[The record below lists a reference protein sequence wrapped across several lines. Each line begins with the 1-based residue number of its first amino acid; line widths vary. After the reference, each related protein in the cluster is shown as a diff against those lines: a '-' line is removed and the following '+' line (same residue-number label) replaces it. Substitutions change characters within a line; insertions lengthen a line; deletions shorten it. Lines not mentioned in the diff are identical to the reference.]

1 MVIGLYGDRVA
12 KQPGERAGTGIE
24 IQKEQLRSMA
34 ASISPTTSA
43 ESAAITETVR
53 EVLARHNWKVVLTF
67 LAMPGEVDLGAL
79 REAPGLTLA
88 VTRTPRT
95 GPLTVH
101 ALEDPLERHPFGYL
115 QPRED
120 ARVIE
125 RGQIEVVLVP
135 GLMFARDGGRLGHG
149 KGYYDTLLASL
160 EPRPHLI
167 GVTVDRRVVD
177 TLPMTGHDIWM
188 DGLASE
194 TGFHPAESWDRG
206 GPGRPGQS

>member
-1 MVIGLYGDRVA
+1 VTE
-12 KQPGERAGTGIE
+12 QPGDLANASLGIE
-24 IQKEQLRSMA
+24 KEQLRSIA
-34 ASISPTTSA
+34 ASIPPTTSA
-43 ESAAITETVR
+43 ESTAITETVR
-53 EVLARHNWKVVLTF
+53 EVLGRHNWKVVLTF

-79 REAPGLTLA
+79 REDPELKLA

-120 ARVIE
+120 ARLVKQGE
-125 RGQIEVVLVP
+125 IEVVLVP

-160 EPRPHLI
+160 EARPHLI

-177 TLPMTGHDIWM
+177 KLPMTGYDIWM
-188 DGLASE
+188 DGLATE
-194 TGFHPAESWDRG
+194 TGFHPARGRDRG
-206 GPGRPGQS
+206 